1 MTIFRLAPIDIRAND
16 EKWAVSTI
24 REAVWVEARDDIH
37 ARHLV
42 ENATLK
48 MAEMHRKRKILYS
61 PWLDPV
67 ITSCFPDKDA
77 KHPPKGKLLTAEGE
91 TIEIPGAETD

>member
-1 MTIFRLAPIDIRAND
+1 MTIFRLAPIDIRTND
-16 EKWAVSTI
+16 EKWVTSTI
-24 REAVWVEARDDIH
+24 QKTVWVEASDDLH

-48 MAEMHRKRKILYS
+48 MAERQPERKILYS

-67 ITSCFPDKDA
+67 ITTCFPDKDA
-77 KHPPKGKLLTAEGE
+77 KHPPKGRLLTAEGKA
-91 TIEIPGAETD
+91 IEIPGAETD